1 MLSYFK
7 PRRIDGLGTFQ
18 DGGLAFNNPAAIA
31 VQEAFASGAEPSI
44 IVSLGTGAAKTR
56 SPVLG
61 DSRRLLQ
68 DSFPMRIFRAFWQGS
83 SSHRAWQQLL
93 RHTKS
98 DSQSN
103 LFRFD
108 IEFEGPVP
116 ALDDV
121 AEMQNVA
128 KLARDEILHS
138 PSLEPLIN
146 RIKAELFV
154 FELSAHAPFRFHNG
168 VYLCAG
174 RILCRFQPKTPE
186 YSAFM
191 CQLAQSSAS
200 LHVAH
205 QRIIKGVWASPTL
218 NTQEQFHQEV
228 SFQIKSRDRPF
239 SISLAVGDYHSHI
252 SGSPFTLEGLAEQQK
267 LNAVF
272 GTADHRKRPVEEGEE
287 AQKASPNPAKRRR
300 TCY

>member
-154 FELSAHAPFRFHNG
+154 FELSADAPFRFHNG

-174 RILCRFQPKTPE
+174 RILCRLQPKTPE
-186 YSAFM
+186 FNAFM

-218 NTQEQFHQEV
+218 NTQGQFDQEV

-239 SISLAVGDYHSHI
+239 SISLAVGDYQSNI

-272 GTADHRKRPVEEGEE
+272 GTADHRKRPVEGEE
-287 AQKASPNPAKRRR
+287 EAHKASPNPAKRRR